1 MKILITFAV
10 EPEFAPWKKS
20 RNFAETTVGDF
31 SVYSALIGGADVDVV
46 VTGMGPVNA
55 RRAVEA
61 VISSAHTICISSG
74 FTGSLKSEHAV
85 GDVLIASSVRR
96 VSDGKDVWSDAALIQ
111 DAQSVPGAK
120 KVERFLSA
128 DKIADSADEKSEL
141 ALSGDAIEME
151 SFAVLSVAAERG
163 IPAIAI
169 RAISDR
175 FDEGMPVDFSGSID
189 EKGRILKAKLALEIA
204 GDPLRIP
211 ALIRLGRQSKIAS
224 EHLREF
230 LENYI
235 ELLSARRTGE
245 TAELEK
251 VARG

>member
-1 MKILITFAV
+1 MTILITFAV

-20 RNFAETTVGDF
+20 RGFAETTVGEF
-31 SVYSALIGGADVDVV
+31 SVYSALIGSAKVDVV

-61 VISSAHTICISSG
+61 VISSSHTFCVSSG
-74 FTGSLKSEHAV
+74 FAGSLKSEHGV
-85 GDVLIASSVRR
+85 GDVLIASSIRR
-96 VSDGKDVWSDAALIQ
+96 VSDGKDTWSNAALVQ
-111 DAQSVPGAK
+111 DALRVPGAWQ
-120 KVERFLSA
+120 VERFLSA
-128 DKIADSADEKSEL
+128 DKIADSAQEKSEL

-163 IPAIAI
+163 IPAIAV

-175 FDEGMPVDFSGSID
+175 FDEGLPVDFSASVD
-189 EKGRILKAKLALEIA
+189 DKGRILKGKLALEIA
-204 GDPLRIP
+204 GHPLRIP
-211 ALIRLGRQSKIAS
+211 ALLRLGSQSKLAS
-224 EHLREF
+224 ENLKKF

-235 ELLSARRTGE
+235 EMLSAHRAGE